1 MIYCYL
7 QMMLQT
13 LFRIKMQHIYAPW
26 RNQYFENKP
35 DSCVFCH
42 ISKNEQN
49 DEENFVFYRDEICL
63 GVMNLYP
70 YTPGHLLFI
79 PHSHIDSPES
89 LDLSSWLHIQHLVYQ
104 SCQLLYAFGA
114 QGINYGI
121 NIKKSAGAGIPE
133 HLHLHVLPR
142 YNGDT
147 NFMSTIVEC
156 RVYGSDFLATYQ
168 KIKTLAKTYLNPKK
182 ED

>member
-1 MIYCYL
+1 
-7 QMMLQT
+7 MMSFSFPMVGNAKTVRDLMNELNALEAQDQQNKQDKNLTQDQINRTNQT
-13 LFRIKMQHIYAPW
+13 I
-26 RNQYFENKP
+26 
-35 DSCVFCH
+35 
-42 ISKNEQN
+42 NEITSTITKAKEEVVTLSEEIEKLDKKIAKK
-49 DEENFVFYRDEICL
+49 DEEIKTLMNFLQISNGENAYLE
-63 GVMNLYP
+63 
-70 YTPGHLLFI
+70 
-79 PHSHIDSPES
+79 
-89 LDLSSWLHIQHLVYQ
+89 
-104 SCQLLYAFGA
+104 YAFGA

-147 NFMSTIVEC
+147 NFMSTIAEC